1 MSMMGD
7 MEGGRVAY
15 HKPVKKS
22 RTVRVDLTPR
32 QALVLKKGG
41 AVTIKAITDTGSHE
55 LTLPE
60 PDLKKLLTKLYKGKG
75 GRVML
80 NGGSVE
86 SMFRDL
92 GKYVQ
97 PVADAG
103 IDRAI
108 KEIGRGRKPRGSGMM
123 GMKVLPNGLLADD
136 SVKMKTRKRR
146 RGKGMFDFLDPARN
160 GVNQFINDKV
170 APVVIDQGIPILTGA
185 LGSVAGTALT
195 GSPVGGVAGSFIGKK
210 AGEEAVRRIRRK
222 RGKGIMPA
230 GVSGSGIMPAGV
242 NLRKGSGMND
252 APIQLGTPYIQTSSP
267 AFNPVQLPNQ
277 FVSNNYVM
285 RQAKTG
291 GMIVKMR

>member
-1 MSMMGD
+1 MVRKMSMGD
-7 MEGGRVAY
+7 GVAY
-15 HKPVKKS
+15 HKQVKKN

-32 QALVLKKGG
+32 QALVLRKGG

-75 GRVML
+75 GRISL

-86 SMFRDL
+86 SVFRDL

-103 IDRAI
+103 MDRAI
-108 KEIGRGRKPRGSGMM
+108 REIGRGRK
-123 GMKVLPNGLLADD
+123 
-136 SVKMKTRKRR
+136 R
-146 RGKGMFDFLDPARN
+146 RGKGMFDFLDPAKN
-160 GVNQFINDKV
+160 GVNKFFNDEV
-170 APVVIDQGIPILTGA
+170 APVVIDQGIPTLTGA
-185 LGSVAGTALT
+185 LGGLAGSALT
-195 GSPVGGVAGSFIGKK
+195 GGPIGGVAGSYIGKK
-210 AGEEAVRRIRRK
+210 AGEEAVKRIRRK
-222 RGKGIMPA
+222 RGKGVYRMMGEGIMPA
-230 GVSGSGIMPAGV
+230 NVGSGIMPAGV
-242 NLRKGSGMND
+242 NLRKGSGMNE
-252 APIQLGTPYIQTSSP
+252 APIQLGTPYISTSSP

-285 RQAKTG
+285 RQAKAG

>member
-7 MEGGRVAY
+7 GISY
-15 HKPVKKS
+15 HVPVKKNMRN

-86 SMFRDL
+86 SFFRDA

-170 APVVIDQGIPILTGA
+170 APAVIDQGIPILTGA
-185 LGSVAGTALT
+185 LGSVAGSALT
-195 GSPVGGVAGSFIGKK
+195 GSPVGGVAGSYLGKK
-210 AGEEAVRRIRRK
+210 AGEEAVRQIRRK

-230 GVSGSGIMPAGV
+230 GVGSGIMPAGV

-252 APIQLGTPYIQTSSP
+252 APIQLGKPYIQPSSP